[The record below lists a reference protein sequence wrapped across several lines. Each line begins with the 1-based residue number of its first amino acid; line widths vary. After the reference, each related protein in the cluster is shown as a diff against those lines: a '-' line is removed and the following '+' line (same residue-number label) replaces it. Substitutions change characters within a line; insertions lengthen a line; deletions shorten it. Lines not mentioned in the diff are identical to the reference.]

1 MQNNNTV
8 VSTFSFCA
16 HVSRY
21 FSRLPMLKMVFA
33 KQNKLDG
40 YRESA
45 YPSINLEYDLIV
57 YMRKEREWRPEN
69 EGLPVPSRRSM
80 SGRGKP
86 SVGYDTITRHVR
98 DEISL
103 VGTPLIRARSCC

>member
-21 FSRLPMLKMVFA
+21 FSRLPMLKMVFV
-33 KQNKLDG
+33 KQKKLDG

-45 YPSINLEYDLIV
+45 CPSINSEYDKVV
-57 YMRKEREWRPEN
+57 YMRKEKEWRPEN